1 MVENTVVTK
10 ERKLFSIL
18 LKTVKKKYISKYI
31 FSPYSD
37 DEETWYNTT
46 LLL

>member
-1 MVENTVVTK
+1 MVENAMVTE

-18 LKTVKKKYISKYI
+18 LKIEKKYIPKYL

-37 DEETWYNTT
+37 DEETLYKITF
-46 LLL
+46 LL

>member
-18 LKTVKKKYISKYI
+18 LKTVKKIYFKIYI
-31 FSPYSD
+31 FPYSD
-37 DEETWYNTT
+37 DEETWYSTT

>member
-1 MVENTVVTK
+1 MVENTVVAE

-18 LKTVKKKYISKYI
+18 LKIVKKKYISKYI

-37 DEETWYNTT
+37 DEETWYKITF
-46 LLL
+46 L